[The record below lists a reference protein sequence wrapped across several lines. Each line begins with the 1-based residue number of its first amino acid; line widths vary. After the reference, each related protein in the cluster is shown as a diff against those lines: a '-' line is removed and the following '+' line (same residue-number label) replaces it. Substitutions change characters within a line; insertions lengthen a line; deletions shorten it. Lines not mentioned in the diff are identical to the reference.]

1 MGLSATAGNPQKSS
15 RPNRRKAVRTLFL
28 SPHPGHPGAA
38 LLKTHDGIVHS
49 ARSGHTPAP
58 QTPGS
63 LWCLRMEILLR
74 EPQHG
79 LVLRRPAWTNLPNRK
94 RRWWA
99 TNLPPPGIPTGFC
112 PKAQGC
118 AAEALPWVHSHNIN
132 NPNGVVPGHHAG
144 RLPARARI
152 RRNGQREMALQ
163 HLNPPCAGQPTRSY
177 PRHNHVVVVA
187 PLPRPPGVVRPPA
200 QPRAVWHNVVDVGE
214 GKPWMDANP
223 GGMVQRR

>member
-118 AAEALPWVHSHNIN
+118 AAEALPWVNSHNIN

-152 RRNGQREMALQ
+152 RRNGQRDDGFSISQ
-163 HLNPPCAGQPTRSY
+163 PILNRVTHTFGPSAQPRCGCGTPPA
-177 PRHNHVVVVA
+177 
-187 PLPRPPGVVRPPA
+187 RPPGSA
-200 QPRAVWHNVVDVGE
+200 ENHAT
-214 GKPWMDANP
+214 P
-223 GGMVQRR
+223 GCMA